1 MSTLVQEQPRV
12 GNSGG
17 LQDLFPPDEK
27 LVDLRDRSPEPS
39 RTGIWVGLAAITM
52 TFAVFTSAMIVSQG
66 SAVNWLHIP
75 ILRIFFVNTFVLM
88 VSSVT
93 LEIAR
98 RRVAAFARGQNST
111 RSIPMTWLFATL
123 ILGLLFVAGQYL
135 GWLRLRSAGLYL
147 ATNLSSSFFY
157 VFTVAHA
164 MHVLGGLMA
173 LIVVIRRLSQ
183 PVLSLRKSTLDS
195 TSYYWHFMG
204 ILWLYLLSVLWMK
217 L

>member
-1 MSTLVQEQPRV
+1 
-12 GNSGG
+12 
-17 LQDLFPPDEK
+17 
-27 LVDLRDRSPEPS
+27 
-39 RTGIWVGLAAITM
+39 
-52 TFAVFTSAMIVSQG
+52 
-66 SAVNWLHIP
+66 
-75 ILRIFFVNTFVLM
+75 
-88 VSSVT
+88 
-93 LEIAR
+93 
-98 RRVAAFARGQNST
+98 
-111 RSIPMTWLFATL
+111 MTWLFATL